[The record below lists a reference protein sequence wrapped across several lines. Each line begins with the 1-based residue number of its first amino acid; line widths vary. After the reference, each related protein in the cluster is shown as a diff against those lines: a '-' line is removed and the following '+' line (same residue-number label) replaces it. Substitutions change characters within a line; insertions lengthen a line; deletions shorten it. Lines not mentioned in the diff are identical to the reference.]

1 VTEPWWQTG
10 VVYQIYPRSFA
21 DADADGVGDLPGI
34 TAHLDYVASL
44 GVDAVW
50 LSPIFRSPMADFGY
64 DISDYC
70 DVDPLFGTLDDLD
83 ALVEQAHPRDLKVIL
98 DLVPNHTSDEHPWFA
113 ESRASRD
120 NPKRDW
126 YLWRDPAPD
135 GSVPNNWPSFFGGP
149 AWEFD
154 ETTGQYYLHLFHRKQ
169 PDLNWHNPEVREAV
183 YDVMRFWLDRGIDG
197 FRIDVLWLLAKDE
210 TFADSPPVPPR
221 EHELDVARL
230 EHPGFEDREETHQIV
245 REMRALVDEYDHRVL
260 IGEIYLPFERL
271 VHYYG
276 ERLDGVHLPFNFGL
290 VTASRFDAPTIRR
303 LVQEYEGLLPGGAWP
318 NWVLGNHDISR
329 IATRAGDGRAGGTR
343 LSQMLLLTLRGTPT
357 CYYGDE
363 LGLPDG
369 EIPPER
375 VVDPQAAA
383 GRNRDP
389 ARTPMPWD
397 ASPTAGFSPDGVEP
411 WLPLAA
417 GHERRNV
424 EVQAADPHSEL
435 SLFRALTGLRR
446 ARRALQLGS
455 LRLLD
460 GTEPDD
466 VLAYVRDLDGEL
478 VLVAL
483 HFGDTPRTVDLSAA
497 GAPAAGVLLSTELD
511 RAGVVDLGA
520 LELRPREGVI
530 VSLR

>member
-21 DADADGVGDLPGI
+21 DADGDGVGDLPGI
-34 TAHLDYVASL
+34 AAHLDYVAAL
-44 GVDAVW
+44 GVDAIW
-50 LSPIFRSPMADFGY
+50 LSPIYRSPMADFGY
-64 DISDYC
+64 DISDYR
-70 DVDPLFGTLDDLD
+70 DVDPLFGTIDDLD
-83 ALVEQAHPRDLKVIL
+83 TLVREAHGRGLRVIL

-126 YLWRDPAPD
+126 YIWRDAGPG

-149 AWEFD
+149 AWELD
-154 ETTGQYYLHLFHRKQ
+154 EATGQYYLHLFHRKQ
-169 PDLNWHNPEVREAV
+169 PDLNWHNPEVRDAV

-210 TFADSPPVPPR
+210 TFADSPPLPPR

-230 EHPGFEDREETHQIV
+230 EHPGFEDREETHDIV

-260 IGEIYLPFERL
+260 IGEIYLPYERL
-271 VHYYG
+271 VRYYG

-290 VTASRFDAPTIRR
+290 VTASRFDAPTVRR
-303 LVQEYEGLLPGGAWP
+303 LVEEYESLLPEGAWP

-329 IATRAGDGRAGGTR
+329 IATRAGQAGAR
-343 LSQMLLLTLRGTPT
+343 LAQMLLLTLRGTPT

-363 LGLPDG
+363 LGLADG

-375 VVDPQAAA
+375 VVDPQAAT

-397 ASPTAGFSPDGVEP
+397 ASPTAGFSPDGVKP
-411 WLPLAA
+411 WLPVAA
-417 GHERRNV
+417 GHEQRNV
-424 EVQAADPHSEL
+424 QAQESDPRSEL
-435 SLFRALTGLRR
+435 SLFRSLTALRR
-446 ARRALQLGS
+446 AHKPLQLGS

-460 GTEPDD
+460 ATEARD
-466 VLAYVRDLDGEL
+466 VLAYVRELAGERL
-478 VLVAL
+478 LVAL
-483 HFGDTPRTVDLSAA
+483 HLGAEPGAVDLSSAA
-497 GAPAAGVLLSTELD
+497 ARSADVLLSTELD
-511 RAGVVDLGA
+511 RAGEADLAA
-520 LELRPREGVI
+520 LELRPREGV
-530 VSLR
+530 VLSLR